1 MSDTRELFDRYATSL
16 STSNIDNLIKYYNST
31 FIMSSAF
38 GTQSVDNDDKFRS
51 NLEHASSFYK
61 QIGMES
67 MDIAEYKESMLDAS
81 HTLVQIEWLMRR
93 KDSHTSVYFD
103 VTYIVSKDL
112 ILFFIAHN
120 EQERLK
126 EAGGTFSL

>member
-1 MSDTRELFDRYATSL
+1 MSDTREFFARYAAAL
-16 STSNIDNLIKYYNST
+16 STSNIDDITKYYNSS

-38 GTQSVDNDDKFRS
+38 GTLSVDNDDKFRS
-51 NLEHASSFYK
+51 NLEHSSGFYK

-67 MDIAEYKESMLDAS
+67 MDIAKYKESMLDAS

-103 VTYIVSKDL
+103 VTYVVSKDL

-126 EAGGTFSL
+126 EAGLIFSS

>member
-1 MSDTRELFDRYATSL
+1 MGDTRELFDRYAVAL
-16 STSNIDNLIKYYNST
+16 STSNIDELTKCYNSS

-38 GTQSVDNDDKFRS
+38 GTQSVDNDVKFRS
-51 NLEHASSFYK
+51 NLEHASGFYK

-67 MDIAEYKESMLDAS
+67 MNIAKYKESILDAS
-81 HTLVQIEWLMRR
+81 HTLVQIEWFMRR
-93 KDSHTSVYFD
+93 KDTRTSVHFD
-103 VTYIVSKDL
+103 VTYVVSKDL

-126 EAGGTFSL
+126 EAGLIFSS